1 MTEMPFEDLETVY
14 EHLAEA
20 LDAVGED
27 RHALLL
33 ARLVMIL
40 ARQSGDIHQVD
51 RAIRDAAAE
60 MGGHAGRDDGHHE
73 IG

>member
-1 MTEMPFEDLETVY
+1 MTEMPFEELEAVY
-14 EHLAEA
+14 EHLVKA

-40 ARQSGDIHQVD
+40 AWQSGDIHKVD
-51 RAIRDAAAE
+51 QAIRDAAAE
-60 MGGHAGRDDGHHE
+60 MGGPTGRDDVRHE
-73 IG
+73 SG